1 MKLKHVKL
9 VKYAIAIGALV
20 VLIAIFALLR
30 LNENVSEYFF
40 ARGVSRYF
48 VCVAGHVSDLFPF
61 SVFGVLAIAAIIAL
75 AAIFVTIIVFLKKKR
90 RTDALRIFEKTVVAA
105 LSVAL
110 IYIITAGGCYN
121 RKPMPIDSYDGE
133 QLTVEQTAETI
144 NAYVADFNAVA
155 ATLSYD
161 EKGKSVSPYT
171 FGQLAD
177 VLIDEYK
184 RLDDDYFSSYTPR
197 IKKAITS
204 KLMSYQGTCGITFQ
218 PLGEAVINYE
228 TPDCY
233 LVLTAAHE
241 LAHAKG
247 VMRERDANL
256 LSYYLLI
263 TSEIPYLRYCG
274 YMYSLGFLTSTLN
287 FLDSEVYNET
297 MKSYPVVAR
306 KDKQLETDFWATKE
320 GIVDKVSTFFNDIYL
335 KLSGVS
341 EGTGNYGD
349 PSSIKQ
355 EEIIVDDEPVVV
367 KRVYYSDT
375 ARVLIQNGLNL
386 IEKENDK

>member
-9 VKYAIAIGALV
+9 VKLAIAIGALV

-40 ARGVSRYF
+40 ARGVSRYL
-48 VCVAGHVSDLFPF
+48 VLVAGNISDIFPF
-61 SVFGVLAIAAIIAL
+61 SVFGVLTIAAIIAL
-75 AAIFVTIIVFLKKKR
+75 IAIFVTIIVFLKKKR

-110 IYIITAGGCYN
+110 VYIITAGGCYN
-121 RKPMPIDSYDGE
+121 RKPMPIATYRGE
-133 QLTVEQTAETI
+133 QLTVEQTAEMVA
-144 NAYVADFNAVA
+144 AYLDDFNAVSA
-155 ATLSYD
+155 SLTYD
-161 EKGKSVSPYT
+161 STGKSVSPYT
-171 FGQLAD
+171 FDELAD
-177 VLIDEYK
+177 VLIEEYK

-204 KLMSYQGTCGITFQ
+204 KLMSYQGTSGITFQ
-218 PLGEAVINYE
+218 PLGEAAINSE

-263 TSEIPYLRYCG
+263 TSDVPFLRYCG

-287 FLDSEVYNET
+287 FLDNAVYAET
-297 MKSYPVVAR
+297 MKSYPKA
-306 KDKQLETDFWATKE
+306 A
-320 GIVDKVSTFFNDIYL
+320 IVDKRLETEFWVSKESIMDKVSAFFNDLYL
-335 KLSGVS
+335 KLSGVN

-349 PSSIKQ
+349 PSHFQQDRIT
-355 EEIIVDDEPVVV
+355 IDDEPVLV
-367 KRVYYSDT
+367 KKVYYSDT
-375 ARVLIQNGLNL
+375 ARVLIQNGFVLL
-386 IEKENDK
+386 GKGE